1 LDLGLEAVVG
11 DLLQRA
17 LPVERLV
24 VAIDPGK
31 VQHRVWLST
40 DVSGLVAEPLTL
52 PVLRQG
58 LDELTALIDRFAG
71 GQPPL
76 IAIEATGALHRV
88 WTQELARRFP
98 EAVRVFAP
106 SETTAARAQLGSR
119 RFKTDDRDCAALTY
133 LARQGHG
140 RPVLAG
146 DHDGQEALLTA
157 VRFRRGLLAERKAAQ
172 QRLHDQ
178 VHGLCPGLSA
188 PVGHGR
194 KLDLTTVAGQA
205 VLDCLIDLGGR
216 PAAVRSLQARAC
228 GRLRA
233 AEAAYWSQRWKEC
246 LPPPADVQVRVTRL
260 ARSTARWRQLNE
272 DLAEVEADMTRL
284 LALTDGQVL
293 TTLPGVKDLRAACF
307 SAFTLPIGRFPTAE
321 HLYSATGLAP
331 ARYESSS
338 VRKRGGISRQGLP
351 EHRDALMAIAWGLS
365 QHCGP
370 FIDREEQLRARHM
383 SPIQIRVSLARHA
396 CRLVFRMLTTQQ
408 PFDEQRYRR
417 ARHQVRQ

>member
-1 LDLGLEAVVG
+1 MG

-17 LPVERLV
+17 LPVDRLV

-40 DVSGLVAEPLTL
+40 DGAGLLVEPLSL
-52 PVLRQG
+52 PVLREG
-58 LDELTALIDRFAG
+58 LDELAGLIGRHAG
-71 GQPPL
+71 THPPL

-98 EAVRVFAP
+98 GAVRVFAP
-106 SETTAARAQLGSR
+106 SETVAARGQLGSR

-140 RPVLAG
+140 RPVLPG
-146 DHDGQEALLTA
+146 DHDAQDALQTA
-157 VRFRRGLLAERKAAQ
+157 VRFRRGLLVERKAAQ

-188 PVGHGR
+188 PAGHGR
-194 KLDLTTVAGQA
+194 KLELTGIAGQS
-205 VLDCLIDLGGR
+205 VLDCLVDLGGR
-216 PAAVRSLQARAC
+216 PATPRSLQARAR
-228 GRLRA
+228 GRLTA
-233 AEAAYWSQRWKEC
+233 ADAQYWSQRWKSC
-246 LPPPADVQVRVTRL
+246 LPPPADVEVRVARL
-260 ARSTARWRQLNE
+260 ARSVARWRQLNE
-272 DLAEVEADMTRL
+272 DLSQVEDDMSRL

-293 TTLPGVKDLRAACF
+293 TSLPGVKEVRAACF
-307 SAFTLPIGRFPTAE
+307 SAFSLPIGRFPTAE

-331 ARYESSS
+331 ARYESST
-338 VRKRGGISRQGLP
+338 VRKRGGISRAGLP
-351 EHRDALMAIAWGLS
+351 EHRDALMGIAWGLG

-383 SPIQIRVSLARHA
+383 SPMQTRVSLARHA
-396 CRLVFRMLTTQQ
+396 CRLVFRMLTTQE

-417 ARHQVRQ
+417 ARHQVGR

>member
-1 LDLGLEAVVG
+1 MG

-17 LPVERLV
+17 LPVDRLV

-40 DVSGLVAEPLTL
+40 DAVGLLVEPLTL
-52 PVLRQG
+52 PVLREG
-58 LDELTALIDRFAG
+58 LDELAALIGQHAG
-71 GQPPL
+71 AHPPL

-98 EAVRVFAP
+98 AAVRVFAP
-106 SETTAARAQLGSR
+106 SETAAARGQLGSR

-140 RPVLAG
+140 RPVLPG
-146 DHDGQEALLTA
+146 EHDALQTA

-194 KLDLTTVAGQA
+194 KLELTGVAGQS

-216 PAAVRSLQARAC
+216 PATARSLQARAR
-228 GRLRA
+228 GRLTA
-233 AEAAYWSQRWKEC
+233 ADAQYWSRRWKAC
-246 LPPPADVQVRVTRL
+246 LPAPADVDVRVARL
-260 ARSTARWRQLNE
+260 ARSVARWRQLNE
-272 DLAEVEADMTRL
+272 DLTQVEADMSRL
-284 LALTDGQVL
+284 LTLTDGQVL
-293 TTLPGVKDLRAACF
+293 TSLPGVKDVRAACF
-307 SAFTLPIGRFPTAE
+307 SAFTLPIARFPSAE

-331 ARYESSS
+331 ARYESST
-338 VRKRGGISRQGLP
+338 VRRRGGISRQGLP
-351 EHRDALMAIAWGLS
+351 EHRDALMGIAWGLS
-365 QHCGP
+365 QHCPP
-370 FIDREEQLRARHM
+370 FIEREEQLRARHM

-396 CRLVFRMLTTQQ
+396 CRLLFRMLTTQE
-408 PFDEQRYRR
+408 PFNEQRYRR
-417 ARHQVRQ
+417 ARHQVGR

>member
-1 LDLGLEAVVG
+1 MG

-17 LPVERLV
+17 LPVDRLV

-31 VQHRVWLST
+31 VQHRVWLS
-40 DVSGLVAEPLTL
+40 SNAAGLLVEPLTL

-58 LDELTALIDRFAG
+58 LEELTGLIARHAG
-71 GQPPL
+71 PQPPL

-88 WTQELARRFP
+88 WTHELARRFP

-106 SETTAARAQLGSR
+106 SETAAARSQLGSR

-140 RPVLAG
+140 RPVQAAE
-146 DHDGQEALLTA
+146 HDVQDALLTA
-157 VRFRRGLLAERKAAQ
+157 VRFRRGLLSERKAAQ

-194 KLDLTTVAGQA
+194 KLELTGVAGQA
-205 VLDCLIDLGGR
+205 VLDCLIALGGR
-216 PAAVRSLQARAC
+216 PATVRSLQSRAS
-228 GRLRA
+228 GRLTS
-233 AEAAYWSQRWKEC
+233 AEAQYWSRRWKAC
-246 LPPPADVQVRVTRL
+246 LPPPADVEVRVARL
-260 ARSTARWRQLNE
+260 GRSVARWRQLTE
-272 DLAEVEADMTRL
+272 DLIQVEADMSRL

-293 TTLPGVKDLRAACF
+293 TTLPGVAEVRAACF
-307 SAFTLPIGRFPTAE
+307 SAFTLPIARFPTAE

-331 ARYESSS
+331 ARYESST

-351 EHRDALMAIAWGLS
+351 EHRDALMSIAWGLS
-365 QHCGP
+365 QHCP
-370 FIDREEQLRARHM
+370 AFVDREEQLRARHM
-383 SPIQIRVSLARHA
+383 SPIQVRVSLARHA
-396 CRLVFRMLTTQQ
+396 CRLVFRMLTTQDAY
-408 PFDEQRYRR
+408 DEQRYRR
-417 ARHQVRQ
+417 ARHQVGR

>member
-1 LDLGLEAVVG
+1 MG
-11 DLLQRA
+11 DLLRKA
-17 LPVERLV
+17 LSGDRLV

-40 DVSGLVAEPLTL
+40 DAAGLLVEPLTL
-52 PVLRQG
+52 PVLRDG
-58 LDELTALIDRFAG
+58 LEALTGLVEQHAG

-88 WTQELARRFP
+88 WTQELSRRFP
-98 EAVRVFAP
+98 DAVRVFAP

-119 RFKTDDRDCAALTY
+119 RVKTDDRDCAALTY

-140 RPVLAG
+140 RPVLA
-146 DHDGQEALLTA
+146 DQDDAHDGLLTA

-188 PVGHGR
+188 PPGHGR
-194 KLDLTTVAGQA
+194 KLDLTGVAGQA

-216 PAAVRSLQARAC
+216 PAAVRSLQARAR
-228 GRLRA
+228 GRLRTSD
-233 AEAAYWSQRWKEC
+233 AAYWSERWKAC
-246 LPPPADVQVRVTRL
+246 LPPPPDVDVRVDRL

-272 DLAEVEADMTRL
+272 DLERVEADMTRL
-284 LALTDGQVL
+284 LALTDGQIL
-293 TTLPGVKDLRAACF
+293 TTLPGVKAVRAACF
-307 SAFTLPIGRFPTAE
+307 SAFTLPIDRFPTAE

-331 ARYESSS
+331 SRYESSS
-338 VRKRGGISRQGLP
+338 LRKRGGISRQGLP
-351 EHRDALMAIAWGLS
+351 EHRDALMGIAWGLS
-365 QHCGP
+365 QFCGP
-370 FIDREEQLRARHM
+370 FIEREEQLRARHM

-396 CRLVFRMLTTQQ
+396 CRLVFRMLTTQE